1 MDGSDAMVAARGIGQ
16 GSEDGRHEARMNGLP
31 RRLMAALPPEVHKAY
46 YRLRDP
52 EYYGKLQSL
61 RTREISPDYPVTL
74 APMIARRAVF
84 VHIPKCAGLSVADAL
99 FGCRGGG
106 HLPITAYRL
115 ALTGR
120 EFREFFKFTFVRNP
134 WDRVHSAYRF
144 LKAGGLVPEDAARAE
159 RIIVPFPDFD
169 AFLRGFIAG
178 GDIWSAVHFRP
189 QHAFVCLTGR
199 SAPAVDFVGRYERL
213 EDDYRHVCD
222 RIGVEARLAR
232 LNPTGGSEGDYRRAY
247 SDATAEIV
255 ARAYARDVELFGYSF
270 DGGAS

>member
-1 MDGSDAMVAARGIGQ
+1 
-16 GSEDGRHEARMNGLP
+16 MNGLS

-52 EYYGKLQSL
+52 AYYRKLQSL
-61 RTREISPDYPVTL
+61 RTREVDPDYPVTL
-74 APMIARRAVF
+74 APMIAQRAVF
-84 VHIPKCAGLSVADAL
+84 VHIPKCAGLSVANAL

-115 ALTGR
+115 ALSRR
-120 EFREFFKFTFVRNP
+120 EFRDFFKFTFVRNP

-159 RIIVPFPDFD
+159 RIIAPFPDFD
-169 AFLRGFIAG
+169 AFVRGFIDG
-178 GDIWSAVHFRP
+178 GDVWDAVHFRP
-189 QHAFVCLTGR
+189 QYSFVCLTGR

-213 EDDYRHVCD
+213 DADYRHVC
-222 RIGVEARLAR
+222 ARLGVKAQLER
-232 LNPTGGSEGDYRRAY
+232 LNPTEVEGIDYREAY

-255 ARAYARDVELFGYSF
+255 ARVYARDVELFGYRF
-270 DGGAS
+270 GDDGS